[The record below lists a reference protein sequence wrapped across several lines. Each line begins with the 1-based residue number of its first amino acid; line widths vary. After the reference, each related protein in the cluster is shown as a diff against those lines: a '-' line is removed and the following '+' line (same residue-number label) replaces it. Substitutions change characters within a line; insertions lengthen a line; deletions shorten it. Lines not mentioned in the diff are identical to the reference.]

1 MTPAPLV
8 LIAGPYRRPR
18 CRVGDFLECAHRG
31 RVAVAGF
38 TAVPV
43 RWPYAFQPNGRPGLI
58 ICGDLVRAVRAEGA
72 MTVAQLFR
80 VSRTTVARWWRRLG
94 VNYPTGGTRGRA
106 IAARAALK
114 K

>member
-18 CRVGDFLECAHRG
+18 CRVGDFLVCVHRG

-43 RWPYAFQPNGRPGLI
+43 RWPYGLQPNGRPGLI
-58 ICGDLVRAVRAEGA
+58 ICGDLLRAVRTEGA
-72 MTVAQLFR
+72 MAVAQLFR
-80 VSRTTVARWWRRLG
+80 VSRTTVARWRRWLS
-94 VNYPTGGTRGRA
+94 VNYPTGGTRGRL
-106 IAARAALK
+106 IAGKLRPMH
-114 K
+114 